1 MIKNIVL
8 DMGNVL
14 LNYDPN
20 VCLQAYV
27 EDEKDRDL
35 IRKELFQGPEWA
47 QGDLGVITNVER
59 YDGVSR
65 RVPERL
71 HTALRN
77 CVDHWMMCMKPL
89 PGAKAF
95 CDGLKEKGYHLYLL
109 SNADFTIYDYFP
121 DFVPFSYFDGKLVS
135 ADVHIVKPDV
145 RIYQLL
151 METYGLNPEECL
163 FVDDR
168 MDNVEGAKKAG
179 MQGVQFLGDY
189 KKVEN
194 FLKEAE

>member
-1 MIKNIVL
+1 MQKGMTESAGEFRKGFIQ
-8 DMGNVL
+8 L
-14 LNYDPN
+14 LETVWIIDD
-20 VCLQAYV
+20 VHEA
-27 EDEKDRDL
+27 
-35 IRKELFQGPEWA
+35 
-47 QGDLGVITNVER
+47 
-59 YDGVSR
+59 
-65 RVPERL
+65 
-71 HTALRN
+71 
-77 CVDHWMMCMKPL
+77 L

-95 CDGLKEKGYHLYLL
+95 CDGLKEKGYHLYLLL

>member
-1 MIKNIVL
+1 M
-8 DMGNVL
+8 
-14 LNYDPN
+14 
-20 VCLQAYV
+20 CLQAYV

-47 QGDLGVITNVER
+47 QGDLGVITNAER

>member
-1 MIKNIVL
+1 MKWKMEEFHKMIGENDDQKYCIGYGKCTVKIH
-8 DMGNVL
+8 
-14 LNYDPN
+14 DPN

-47 QGDLGVITNVER
+47 QGDLGVITNAER

-95 CDGLKEKGYHLYLL
+95 CDGLKKKGIICICCSMRIYHL
-109 SNADFTIYDYFP
+109 
-121 DFVPFSYFDGKLVS
+121 
-135 ADVHIVKPDV
+135 
-145 RIYQLL
+145 
-151 METYGLNPEECL
+151 
-163 FVDDR
+163 
-168 MDNVEGAKKAG
+168 
-179 MQGVQFLGDY
+179 
-189 KKVEN
+189 
-194 FLKEAE
+194 

>member
-47 QGDLGVITNVER
+47 QGDLGVITNAER

-65 RVPERL
+65 RVSERL